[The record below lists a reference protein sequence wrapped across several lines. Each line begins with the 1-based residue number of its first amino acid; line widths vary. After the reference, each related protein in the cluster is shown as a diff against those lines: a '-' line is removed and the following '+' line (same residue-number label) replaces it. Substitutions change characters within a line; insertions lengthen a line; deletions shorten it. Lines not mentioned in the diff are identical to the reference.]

1 MKKQVGLAIIG
12 AGMMGKFHI
21 QSFSEIKEA
30 RLVGVMDSTLARA
43 KSLASKYGVDAYSD
57 MDKLLTRDD
66 LDGIVVCTPT
76 YTHKSIIVKAA
87 EAGKHVYCEKPMART
102 LKECDEMIKVA
113 EKNKVKLMVS
123 LVARFYF
130 KKIKTLIDHG
140 VVGDISVIRS
150 SLLAWTPGPDW
161 FYDREKG
168 GGMIIDSSM
177 HCADLLRWLTGSEV
191 NRVYAES
198 GAFVLERSKKAGTED
213 NAIYMLRF
221 KNGTIGEVYG
231 SWSGKGMGGY
241 ILEVFGNRGTIFSH
255 PLNQPLMVFSE
266 KNIPKASIPKGI
278 NLVSFEPWLY
288 KEVGWLDAIDH
299 FVKCVLKDEN
309 PMISGRDGKAALE
322 IVLAACKSAQT
333 HKPVWL

>member
-1 MKKQVGLAIIG
+1 M
-12 AGMMGKFHI
+12 
-21 QSFSEIKEA
+21 
-30 RLVGVMDSTLARA
+30 
-43 KSLASKYGVDAYSD
+43 
-57 MDKLLTRDD
+57 
-66 LDGIVVCTPT
+66 
-76 YTHKSIIVKAA
+76 
-87 EAGKHVYCEKPMART
+87 
-102 LKECDEMIKVA
+102 
-113 EKNKVKLMVS
+113 
-123 LVARFYF
+123 
-130 KKIKTLIDHG
+130 
-140 VVGDISVIRS
+140 
-150 SLLAWTPGPDW
+150 
-161 FYDREKG
+161 
-168 GGMIIDSSM
+168 
-177 HCADLLRWLTGSEV
+177 
-191 NRVYAES
+191 
-198 GAFVLERSKKAGTED
+198 GTED

-309 PMISGRDGKAALE
+309 PMISGRDGKAALK